1 MDKKIVNIVVLSLLF
16 VVISGY
22 IVRYPEKKIRAKETK
37 VVEDGNSAK
46 KRLSE
51 MTDDELISFLSEF
64 TKSYDTSIDSRKNL
78 MLALLKSQMNKFDS
92 PGKTTVNYG
101 YTLYAVLAEEIDC
114 AVMDYYEGDYPET
127 NGNIRYTPIQNSLYE
142 TPSGLSNYNCYA
154 YAVDRTIYAID
165 PGFSSNISLNFDN
178 ETAFSLATY
187 AKMDLQSSY
196 FNKNCVKIT
205 TVCPDDSIFLLGRNA
220 ICVRTGS
227 DIYGVHG
234 YHFMKLQSAGWL
246 HKPGVT
252 AILKHLLLLSP
263 STTWLGEYY
272 DTDYNSWFLDPME
285 YTGSIYYL
293 IYQTDHSYEL
303 QYTGNNYHSGHY
315 HYYEKAHVCTNC
327 GASYGAYYEKRPCS
341 GPPCPNV
348 IGKHFDEI
356 E

>member
-127 NGNIRYTPIQNSLYE
+127 NGNIRYTPIPQN
-142 TPSGLSNYNCYA
+142 
-154 YAVDRTIYAID
+154 
-165 PGFSSNISLNFDN
+165 
-178 ETAFSLATY
+178 
-187 AKMDLQSSY
+187 KQ
-196 FNKNCVKIT
+196 
-205 TVCPDDSIFLLGRNA
+205 
-220 ICVRTGS
+220 
-227 DIYGVHG
+227 
-234 YHFMKLQSAGWL
+234 Q
-246 HKPGVT
+246 
-252 AILKHLLLLSP
+252 
-263 STTWLGEYY
+263 
-272 DTDYNSWFLDPME
+272 
-285 YTGSIYYL
+285 
-293 IYQTDHSYEL
+293 
-303 QYTGNNYHSGHY
+303 
-315 HYYEKAHVCTNC
+315 
-327 GASYGAYYEKRPCS
+327 
-341 GPPCPNV
+341 
-348 IGKHFDEI
+348 
-356 E
+356 